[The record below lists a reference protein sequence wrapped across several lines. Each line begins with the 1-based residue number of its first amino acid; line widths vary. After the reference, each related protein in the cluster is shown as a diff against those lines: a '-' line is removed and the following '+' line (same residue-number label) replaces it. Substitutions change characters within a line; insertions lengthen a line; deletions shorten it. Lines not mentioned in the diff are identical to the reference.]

1 MCSETKTMECRG
13 ISLTHMD
20 MTNLFLYL
28 LLRRSV
34 FSSNLLKRSELKIY
48 LAFIVFLTP
57 KTDVK
62 HNLTLN
68 AGLPLASRCIYT
80 YIKVSIFSLD
90 IIISILQNTKAYLLS
105 LEMANSL
112 ILLSD

>member
-1 MCSETKTMECRG
+1 MECRG

-80 YIKVSIFSLD
+80 YIKDKVSLMNRQETTWRVIMKSMLCYKK
-90 IIISILQNTKAYLLS
+90 ITVS
-105 LEMANSL
+105 
-112 ILLSD
+112 